1 MVKQRREPEGPVTL
15 QSHDK
20 KGLLHADVTVLWKE
34 ELSGQTQTKGLRGV
48 GGNLEGLKV
57 KDRGPGRYSTLGG
70 HLGKGHWT
78 LTQTYVWRRSL
89 LGEGL
94 SSQWTQEAGPM
105 GNQRWEKVG
114 RRDTLPGRIHAER
127 VRRPQWGPRKST
139 PTPVFSRA
147 MTPHCASQWKL
158 NEGPVYP

>member
-1 MVKQRREPEGPVTL
+1 MSL
-15 QSHDK
+15 
-20 KGLLHADVTVLWKE
+20 KGLSLYRAMIKRGFSMLMSQVLWKE

-70 HLGKGHWT
+70 LLGKGHWT
-78 LTQTYVWRRSL
+78 LTQTYLWRRSL